1 MPNCFPYYPYTN
13 RLFQLLIGITFLL
26 LISVNANA
34 QLGDSTASLKVSDTI
49 SIKKTPS
56 IKHSPKKAALF
67 STALPGLGQAYN
79 KKYWKIPVIY
89 VGFAG
94 LAYSINSNQIKYNRY
109 KTAYKYRLDGDPAT
123 IDSYVGVYTDDNLN
137 TLQKYYR
144 RYRDL
149 SIIGAAAL
157 YVLNIIDATVDAHL
171 FTFDVSDDLTLNVH
185 PTIINTSSLS
195 HNYTTGLGIK
205 IKF

>member
-1 MPNCFPYYPYTN
+1 M
-13 RLFQLLIGITFLL
+13 L
-26 LISVNANA
+26 LISANSKA
-34 QLGDSTASLKVSDTI
+34 QFQDSITSTKSDTLI
-49 SIKKTPS
+49 QKKNNPA
-56 IKHSPKKAALF
+56 INHSPKKAALF

-94 LAYSINSNQIKYNRY
+94 LAYAINSNQIKYDRY
-109 KTAYKYRLDGDPAT
+109 KTAYKYRLDGDPST
-123 IDSYVGVYTDDNLN
+123 TDIYVGVYTDDNLN

-157 YVLNIIDATVDAHL
+157 YVLNIVDATVDAHL
-171 FTFDVSDDLTLNVH
+171 FTFDVSDDLTFNIH
-185 PTIINTSSLS
+185 PTIINTTQQN
-195 HNYTTGLGIK
+195 NYTTGIGLK